1 MILKDL
7 RRLPKIDAMLILKR
21 KEIHSKG
28 IQKSIKKPLKPIIVS
43 TENKYVV
50 KNVLRPPNEGLV
62 KSYAEGIFNDLLQ
75 NFCLTLKLC
84 KEFPSYTKKLSNK
97 MKARTAC
104 RLAARNIVHETLS
117 LRKTNTGKLLKH
129 VR

>member
-1 MILKDL
+1 M
-7 RRLPKIDAMLILKR
+7 
-21 KEIHSKG
+21 
-28 IQKSIKKPLKPIIVS
+28 S

-75 NFCLTLKLC
+75 NAEVKLCLTLKLC

-117 LRKTNTGKLLKH
+117 LCKTNAGKLLKH

>member
-1 MILKDL
+1 M
-7 RRLPKIDAMLILKR
+7 
-21 KEIHSKG
+21 
-28 IQKSIKKPLKPIIVS
+28 S

-75 NFCLTLKLC
+75 NAEVKLCLTLKLC

-104 RLAARNIVHETLS
+104 RLAA
-117 LRKTNTGKLLKH
+117 GKKH
-129 VR
+129 CTRDS